1 MRKGGAV
8 KITREFNTQREAIK
22 AARDIAQSQGTELYI
37 HGRDGRIRG
46 RESYGRDPFPPKG

>member
-8 KITREFNTQREAIK
+8 KITRKFNTQREAIK